1 MRIISLA
8 IAAFALVAFASAGF
22 AEVIEPL
29 AVNNAAIGGGALNQ
43 YTLGVEGGFG
53 LNNIG
58 LLIRTWGAVTFVDP
72 GNAFF
77 YIDDGTNR
85 IDGSGNIGVRI
96 ACDNLA
102 PGNSITP
109 PAVDSYVVLTGIS
122 STIVI
127 SMKVQPN
134 VRPRGQDDI
143 QVISL

>member
-1 MRIISLA
+1 MRIIGLA
-8 IAAFALVAFASAGF
+8 IAACALVVLASAGF

-43 YTLGVEGGFG
+43 YTPGVEGGYG

-58 LLIRTWGAVTFVDP
+58 LLIRTWGRVTFVDP

-85 IDGSGNIGVRI
+85 IDGSGNTGVRV

-109 PAVDSYVVLTGIS
+109 PAVDSYVILTGIS
-122 STIVI
+122 STIMI
-127 SMKVQPN
+127 DSKIQPN
-134 VRPRGQDDI
+134 VRPRRQDDI
-143 QVISL
+143 QAI